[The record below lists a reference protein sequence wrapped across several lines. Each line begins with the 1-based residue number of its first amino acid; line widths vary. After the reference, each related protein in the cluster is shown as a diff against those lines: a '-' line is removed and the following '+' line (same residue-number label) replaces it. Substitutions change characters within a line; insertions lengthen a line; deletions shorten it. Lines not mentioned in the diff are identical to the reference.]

1 MNVAD
6 TAGSSPA
13 LPSPFSP
20 SRSKPGEQAVKS
32 SSRKQS
38 KGDRSVAPSPAR
50 LGHEK
55 PEGKQ
60 EIQHPHEEG
69 AFATFPRMAENLSR
83 VRALQKTKE
92 RVLQERT
99 FWLDKWGQSF
109 EKEYAEGK
117 FSPLRAFRWEEFEK
131 ARQAFNKNG
140 IDYKTKIA
148 PLFHPRVRN
157 VLLRFVAKSAFED
170 TKKEWRKRVK
180 RYEGPVRVLTEN
192 DAPFPE
198 EEKQRIEAA
207 YEQIQKLNL
216 DEVILDQAAP
226 ILGLSREEI
235 IRTNLKT
242 SPQKDQA
249 WREMR
254 NVLFE
259 ALMKEQT
266 NRKPMTRWKAA
277 DLIAKLFQS
286 LTPTWYQATYSAD
299 SVRQTA
305 GARQKSCST

>member
-235 IRTNLKT
+235 IRTNL
-242 SPQKDQA
+242 
-249 WREMR
+249 
-254 NVLFE
+254 N
-259 ALMKEQT
+259 
-266 NRKPMTRWKAA
+266 
-277 DLIAKLFQS
+277 
-286 LTPTWYQATYSAD
+286 
-299 SVRQTA
+299 
-305 GARQKSCST
+305 STLAN